1 MSIEIID
8 FHMHPFLSSS
18 NNFCMYKENLEMDYN
33 TVIKDMEEA
42 GVSTFCGSVIS
53 GSLENGFET
62 LQKCNQ
68 DALKLREIYGEKY
81 IPGFHVHPNYIE
93 ESFKELEF
101 ASQNNVKLIGE
112 LVPYM
117 NGWDDYS
124 CKEFSLILDE
134 IEKYNMVVSLHTIN
148 FEKMEK
154 MASQHK
160 NVKFVFAHP
169 GEKPTVIN
177 HIEVMK
183 KLDNVYLDISGGGI
197 HRYGVIKHLINNV
210 GAERILFGTDYPLGN
225 VKSYVSAVLGEKIT
239 DREKELI
246 FSGNAKNLLL
256 K

>member
-8 FHMHPFLSSS
+8 FHMHPFLDSS
-18 NNFCMYKENLEMDYN
+18 NNFCMYKENLEMDCN
-33 TVIKDMEEA
+33 TVIKDMEDA
-42 GVSTFCGSVIS
+42 GVSVFCGSVIC
-53 GSLENGFET
+53 GGMENGFET
-62 LQKCNQ
+62 LQKCNK

-93 ESFKELEF
+93 ESFKELEL
-101 ASQNNVKLIGE
+101 ASQNNVKIIGE

-117 NGWDDYS
+117 NGWEDYS
-124 CKEFSLILDE
+124 SKEFSLILDE

-148 FEKMEK
+148 LEKMEK

-160 NVKFVFAHP
+160 IVKFVFAHP
-169 GEKPTVIN
+169 GEKSTVIN

-183 KLDNVYLDISGGGI
+183 KLDNVYLDISGTGI
-197 HRYGVIKHLINNV
+197 HRYGVVKYLVNNV
-210 GAERILFGTDYPLGN
+210 GAERILFCTDYPIGN
-225 VKSYVSAVLGEKIT
+225 VKSYVNAVLGEKIT